1 MIQYLNIFGG
11 SEKSGEQN
19 EINKWIKVFNPHIPA
34 FKMNY
39 NVFTICRKFTKTF
52 LKLEFTI

>member
-1 MIQYLNIFGG
+1 M
-11 SEKSGEQN
+11 
-19 EINKWIKVFNPHIPA
+19 FNPHIPA
-34 FKMNY
+34 LKMNY

>member
-11 SEKSGEQN
+11 SETSGEQD
-19 EINKWIKVFNPHIPA
+19 KIKMFNPHIPA
-34 FKMNY
+34 LKMNY
-39 NVFTICRKFTKTF
+39 NVFTEFTKTF